1 MGANTNRRGSV
12 LLTATMSYKCIS
24 EPERIKCETGNPCN
38 YCNIIT
44 HLNHL
49 EVDLANTIDQL
60 DKVYT
65 LLLLQSKSIQ
75 TTFKD

>member
-1 MGANTNRRGSV
+1 MNKYV
-12 LLTATMSYKCIS
+12 KCIN

-49 EVDLANTIDQL
+49 EVDLAHAMDHL
-60 DKVYT
+60 DKIYT
-65 LLLLQSKSIQ
+65 LLLLQSKL
-75 TTFKD
+75 K

>member
-1 MGANTNRRGSV
+1 MNKY
-12 LLTATMSYKCIS
+12 LKCIS

-44 HLNHL
+44 HLNMMDR
-49 EVDLANTIDQL
+49 DLAEINDKI

-65 LLLLQSKSIQ
+65 LLLIQSNLK
-75 TTFKD
+75 